1 LNDFKS
7 LLDRLNASLKGTTT
21 IAIVCDGGVVM
32 ATDTRAVSGSFI
44 AHKQVKKVFPLD
56 DHLAMTI
63 AGVVADAQ
71 SVIEL
76 LKVHSRLYRMDV
88 GRPVPIRAAARLTAN
103 VLFRSRLYPLIM
115 QAIVGG
121 VDDTGPRLFAL
132 DPFGSLT
139 EEKCFSTGS
148 GSPIA
153 LGILEDGYREE
164 MPVGEATMLVVRSM
178 RSAMKRDAGT
188 GDNFDVAIVTEEG
201 YRELS
206 AEEKRE
212 HLKKLGS

>member
-1 LNDFKS
+1 LDYFKS
-7 LLDRLNASLKGTTT
+7 LLDRLGKSLKGTTT
-21 IAIVCDGGVVM
+21 IALVCDRGVVM

-76 LKVHSRLYRMDV
+76 LKVHSRLYRLDV
-88 GRPVPIRAAARLTAN
+88 GRPVPVRAAARFAAN
-103 VLFRSRLYPLIM
+103 VLFRSRLYPLVM
-115 QAIVGG
+115 QATVGG
-121 VDDTGPRLFAL
+121 VDDTGPHLFAL

-153 LGILEDGYREE
+153 LGILEDGYREG
-164 MPVGEATMLVVRSM
+164 MPVEEATQLIIRGM

-188 GDNFDVAIVTEEG
+188 GDSFDVAIVTEEG

-206 AEEKRE
+206 VEEKRE
-212 HLKKLGS
+212 YLRKLGS